1 MTDSLS
7 SYSDIQK
14 SHKLIIFVSEST
26 FIKTSLVIKV
36 IGWQTCLYTCCELAY
51 MHNYTNTCTLHT
63 GTLSV

>member
-26 FIKTSLVIKV
+26 FIQTSLVIKADKHV
-36 IGWQTCLYTCCELAY
+36 FKHAASLL
-51 MHNYTNTCTLHT
+51 TCTTIQIHVH
-63 GTLSV
+63 GIQVH